1 MARVVFFSFDY
12 DDVWQVNQVRNSG
25 AFVGEQRAG
34 FRDKAEYE
42 QVKRR
47 GDAAIERWIREQMQG
62 CSVTCVL
69 IGQGTYQSKWVHF
82 EIGESISRGM
92 GLVGVYIHRL
102 KAPRQNDQFGALLM
116 PRNPLDDHRMPPGD
130 AITRLF
136 PDRASERYETHAWEP
151 TGSLR
156 SLSSNNDLGA
166 WVEEAARRAGRA

>member
-47 GDAAIERWIREQMQG
+47 GDAAIERWIRDQMQG

-69 IGQGTYQSKWVHF
+69 IGSATYQSKWVSF

-102 KAPRQNDQFGALLM
+102 KAPRAGSQFGGLFA
-116 PRNPLDDHRMPPGD
+116 PRNPLDDHAMPPTD
-130 AITRLF
+130 ALTRMF
-136 PDRASERYETHAWEP
+136 PDRASERYETHTWEP
-151 TGSLR
+151 SGLLGSL
-156 SLSSNNDLGA
+156 LGNNDLGT

>member
-25 AFVGEQRAG
+25 AFVGEQRSG

-47 GDAAIERWIREQMQG
+47 GDAAIKRWIRAQMQG

-69 IGQGTYQSKWVHF
+69 IGSATHESKWIHF
-82 EIGESISRGM
+82 EIEESISSGM

-102 KAPRQNDQFGALLM
+102 KAPRQSNQFAGLFA
-116 PRNPLDDHRMPPGD
+116 PRNPLEDHTMAPTD
-130 AITRLF
+130 AITRMF
-136 PDRASERYETHAWEP
+136 PDRASERYETHTWEP
-151 TGSLR
+151 SGLLGSL
-156 SLSSNNDLGA
+156 LSNNDLGA